1 MDGVLVLDTIVE
13 ANIGWNFF
21 SIGFIVCFCIT
32 AVLVILAALSEYACW
47 WCEIW
52 IKIISLIMTG
62 IMIIM
67 LILMLIFGYTDVTTQ
82 YRVMIDDTVKMTE
95 FLQHYTIIRQEGL
108 TYIVELVP

>member
-21 SIGFIVCFCIT
+21 SISFLVCFCLAT
-32 AVLVILAALSEYACW
+32 VLAILKILSDYACW
-47 WCEIW
+47 GCETRIG
-52 IKIISLIMTG
+52 IAAIIMAG

>member
-21 SIGFIVCFCIT
+21 SISFLVCFCLT
-32 AVLVILAALSEYACW
+32 AVLAILLIFNDDACW
-47 WCEIW
+47 GCETRIG
-52 IKIISLIMTG
+52 ITAAIMASIT
-62 IMIIM
+62 IIM

-108 TYIVELVP
+108 AYIVELVP